1 VHSSV
6 SVQEAVEQVAVVI
19 QAACEGLT
27 AFLQQLR
34 ENDAHATMYDLLR
47 EKMNGM
53 EELEWLAPPMLSRR

>member
-1 VHSSV
+1 M
-6 SVQEAVEQVAVVI
+6 VI
-19 QAACEGLT
+19 QEACEGLT

-34 ENDAHATMYDLLR
+34 ENDPHATMYDLLR